1 MKIARLIATMIEV
14 HKVAKRKQSNTDF
27 ERLLAGVT
35 DMVESEGSGS
45 TKGRSSEY
53 VGQVL
58 VRVREGRKTVWTLDG
73 AAQELRAMLEKK
85 KLASFGATVSLARKV
100 LRQSQEGFAALLGI
114 STSTLQGW
122 EQGRRVPQGPAQTLL
137 MVTMKHPQEVLDTV
151 TDKSYA
157 VRR

>member
-1 MKIARLIATMIEV
+1 
-14 HKVAKRKQSNTDF
+14 VAKGKQSNTDF
-27 ERLLAGVT
+27 ERLLAGVEE
-35 DMVESEGSGS
+35 MSESEDSGS

-73 AAQELRAMLEKK
+73 AAQELRAVLEKK
-85 KLASFGATVSLARKV
+85 KLASFGDTVSLARQV

>member
-1 MKIARLIATMIEV
+1 MA
-14 HKVAKRKQSNTDF
+14 KVKRSTTDF
-27 ERLLAGVT
+27 DRLLAGVNE
-35 DMVESEGSGS
+35 MVESETSGS
-45 TKGRSSEY
+45 IKGRSSEY

-58 VRVREGRKTVWTLDG
+58 VRIREGRKVVWTLDG
-73 AAQELRAMLEKK
+73 AAKELRAILDKK
-85 KLASFGATVSLARKV
+85 KLASFGATVSLARQV

-157 VRR
+157 VSR

>member
-1 MKIARLIATMIEV
+1 M
-14 HKVAKRKQSNTDF
+14 AKGKQSNTDF
-27 ERLLAGVT
+27 ERLLAGLKE
-35 DMVESEGSGS
+35 MIESEDGGS

-58 VRVREGRKTVWTLDG
+58 VKIREGRKVVWTLAG
-73 AAQELRAMLEKK
+73 AAAELRAVLDKK
-85 KLASFGATVSLARKV
+85 KLGSFGDTVTLARQV

-157 VRR
+157 VGR